1 MLSIRV
7 TVDYLRSLF
16 NVITL
21 PFDRRESNQI
31 SHAGVKNPN
40 DLVYSLNLLVLLLP
54 VEHRCTLEALLNFL
68 KLIIE
73 NQTSNKMS
81 IHNVAMIVA
90 PSLFPPRYIYPR
102 DRADLTAQ
110 VNMAAVCCQM
120 TEALLNNIDKLWYVP
135 TELINQLR
143 RQSEVDRYRKC
154 KKKYYWLR
162 LDASI
167 KLSLC
172 MLRNI
177 DDRCFHINA

>member
-1 MLSIRV
+1 MPSIRV
-7 TVDYLRSLF
+7 TVDYLHSLF

-21 PFDRRESNQI
+21 PLDHRESNRI

-68 KLIIE
+68 KLVIE
-73 NQTSNKMS
+73 NQASNKMS

-110 VNMAAVCCQM
+110 VNMAAVCCQI

-154 KKKYYWLR
+154 KKKYY
-162 LDASI
+162 
-167 KLSLC
+167 
-172 MLRNI
+172 
-177 DDRCFHINA
+177 